1 MAHQYPKEY
10 YELTEEL
17 QRLYEA
23 DTQNKELIIKEGRDK
38 LDGELDVLLSVV
50 DRMDDAALLGRAFKR
65 LLRKLLQVLKKL
77 NNQTS
82 NPINKKEN

>member
-1 MAHQYPKEY
+1 MDYQYPKEY

-17 QRLYEA
+17 QRLYED
-23 DTQNKELIIKEGRDK
+23 DTQNKERVVKEGRDK

-50 DRMDDAALLGRAFKR
+50 DRMDDTAFLGRAFKR
-65 LLRKLLQVLKKL
+65 LLRKLLQNLKKL

-82 NPINKKEN
+82 K

>member
-65 LLRKLLQVLKKL
+65 LLRKLLQNLKKL

-82 NPINKKEN
+82 K